1 MLPRVRIA
9 LLSMLLVLLAPPTA
23 QAISCRTWNRLGP
36 AQKSQQVESLIQQAV
51 RGSGGRQLT
60 SVGRASVER
69 CLRGSARRIEYEID
83 DECASSRAGMNTL
96 RVILKDYIWSCF

>member
-1 MLPRVRIA
+1 MLPQMRIA
-9 LLSMLLVLLAPPTA
+9 LLSMLLVLLAPPAA
-23 QAISCRTWNRLGP
+23 QAISCQTWNGLGP
-36 AQKSQQVESLIQQAV
+36 AQKSQQVEGLIQQAV

-69 CLRGSARRIEYEID
+69 CLRGSARRIEYDID
-83 DECASSRAGMNTL
+83 DACASSRAGMNTL